1 MQNIIKLDKDTHIVS
16 WLDESVVIEANVT
29 MTINEASQLV
39 LKLPETSPLEPNV
52 RYIATT
58 HPNNPDKFLLFV
70 VSRMQTDDSGV
81 ITYTCN
87 DLLFDNLK
95 YGNTIPDKRYYNRP
109 VTQALN
115 GIASQYYGD
124 YKWNFTTNLTG
135 SVNLNFYYI
144 QTLEALFKIIE
155 QKGGEL
161 ELNVDIDGNKVSA
174 FNVNINRATG
184 SDKGAWFE
192 YGDKLLKVE
201 GDTDFS
207 NIITLIYPRGKGEE
221 IVNDTG
227 KQPETPEGYGRRL
240 TINGQPV
247 NEYHPTKDKEWV
259 FDEKANDEWHNLGE
273 QYNRRE
279 VTIIYEDETDPAR
292 LMERAIADLKRLNH
306 PQVSYSVNVI
316 EAGNLSLGDTVRII
330 YHKGGVAYKDR
341 VYSVEYNLVHPEL
354 NTAHIGT
361 NMENRSVDAQIGS
374 VANSVASATNQIANI
389 YQNPTGS
396 KTGYGA
402 LPEPE
407 GFRKGDVW
415 FKTNTDGTTE
425 MYYHD
430 GKAWVLSAST
440 DKNDT
445 SLSARV
451 SGDSNVYYGDKFE
464 GGATYPPHPNVGDT
478 WFRYTGDNYN
488 LTNMYRY
495 KGGTVGDNGWVKFN
509 GAYDASGLTS
519 GVVDGTVVGLT
530 NLDADEIK
538 KGVLDANSVPVV
550 NIDAS
555 KITKGM
561 IDGEVVPVENLNA
574 DKIVKGSIDAGKINV
589 NNINAGNITSGH
601 LLSNIVEAIRIDAE
615 QIVAGTID
623 ASKINVVNLKASNIT
638 TGKLNAEIVK
648 AIEINASQI
657 VAGTIDARQI
667 GVTHINASN
676 ITSGTI
682 DANKIFVRNL
692 SASDI
697 VVGYMSADHIL
708 GGTIDAS
715 YVNVINLSANSITTG
730 TLDGNK
736 VHIGNGKN
744 NLFINGDG
752 ITVATTNTYDG
763 TLQPVSQ
770 IQTLTRELYLGTNK
784 GYSTTYGNI
793 SLQGVQYLNGK
804 PVPSKNWS
812 EIMNVGYLTRNSV
825 VQPWATGMYFNP
837 DMVEGIG
844 MGRRDKNNPDFG
856 IDKEGNAEMMGNLG
870 IDGQLNVRGWG
881 IKTARIWGG
890 DNLPSIGVGSA
901 FIDKTE
907 RPALSMSG
915 DNNISLVFGP
925 GAIYAARNGVYK
937 LIVSI

>member
-227 KQPETPEGYGRRL
+227 KQPDTPEGYGRRL

-374 VANSVASATNQIANI
+374 VANTVASATNQIANI

-407 GFRKGDVW
+407 DFRKGDVW

-464 GGATYPPHPNVGDT
+464 DGATYPPHPNVGDT

-495 KGGTVGDNGWVKFN
+495 KGGTVGDKGWVKFN

-519 GVVDGTVVGLT
+519 G
-530 NLDADEIK
+530 
-538 KGVLDANSVPVV
+538 
-550 NIDAS
+550 
-555 KITKGM
+555 M

-574 DKIVKGSIDAGKINV
+574 DNLVKGSIDAGKINV
-589 NNINAGNITSGH
+589 NNINAGNITSGM
-601 LLSNIVEAIRIDAE
+601 
-615 QIVAGTID
+615 ID
-623 ASKINVVNLKASNIT
+623 ASKINVIN
-638 TGKLNAEIVK
+638 LNAGN
-648 AIEINASQI
+648 INTGSM
-657 VAGTIDARQI
+657 T
-667 GVTHINASN
+667 
-676 ITSGTI
+676 
-682 DANKIFVRNL
+682 
-692 SASDI
+692 
-697 VVGYMSADHIL
+697 ADRIK
-708 GGTIDAS
+708 GGTIDAKNI
-715 YVNVINLSANSITTG
+715 NVINLSADSITSGSLNTSNIQLVG
-730 TLDGNK
+730 DTVK
-736 VHIGNGKN
+736 TTMKN
-744 NLFINGDG
+744 N
-752 ITVATTNTYDG
+752 ITLADIASGRLWSVIEKG
-763 TLQPVSQ
+763 Q
-770 IQTLTRELYLGTNK
+770 ITMYGSNELGTNK
-784 GYSTTYGNI
+784 VLGR
-793 SLQGVQYLNGK
+793 LQTVHNNADK
-804 PVPSKNWS
+804 A
-812 EIMNVGYLTRNSV
+812 R
-825 VQPWATGMYFNP
+825 
-837 DMVEGIG
+837 EGIALTYKRG
-844 MGRRDKNNPDFG
+844 ESGGHADSLTLGEEDKDRNINPKIRITTGEVTVSTVLDMSGNYIQNAKGF
-856 IDKEGNAEMMGNLG
+856 NAEGKQSLLFTYVSWSDIGNGYWCPTLRTGGSNDRAG
-870 IDGQLNVRGWG
+870 IAFYINNVYAFNQNGR
-881 IKTARIWGG
+881 KT
-890 DNLPSIGVGSA
+890 
-901 FIDKTE
+901 
-907 RPALSMSG
+907 
-915 DNNISLVFGP
+915 IS
-925 GAIYAARNGVYK
+925 
-937 LIVSI
+937 